1 MNKPIPSSA
10 PPPEAS
16 APERRWKVGTLT
28 YTKGGLVVLFAWLL
42 WGDFAWM
49 IKERAA
55 MPIAQLLLRQLQ
67 ASDFFVGLAVG
78 SVPAALAMV
87 LGPIISVRS
96 DRHRGRWGRRIPYLL
111 VPTPFMVLGIV
122 GLAFAPRLGVALD
135 GWMGASSPGVHACR
149 LIAFSFF
156 WGLFE
161 IFTTIANAVFNA
173 LIADVVP
180 DVVAGRFFGMFRA
193 IGLLS
198 GIVFNLWG
206 IGIAEQHMTA
216 ILIGVGL
223 VYGIGF
229 ALMCLRVKE
238 GEYPPAPVIPPDRSL
253 NWWQPLRNY
262 ARECF
267 TNPHYVWIFVAMM
280 LGGVAGAPINS
291 FGIFFAKSLNMSM
304 ETYGRLLVLTFSIS
318 FALSFLIGW
327 LADRFHPLRV
337 GMAAIGTYGVMMLWG
352 GWAATDATRFGIAFV
367 AHGVLMGA
375 FMTGSWSISQR
386 LYPKAK
392 FAQFY
397 SAAGL
402 VNGLSY
408 VIVPPLIGAF
418 LDATGHVYRYT
429 FYASG
434 VLGLLGVLAFFVSYR
449 RFLALGGDAHY
460 VPPGDVP
467 AAAQS

>member
-1 MNKPIPSSA
+1 MNKPIPTSA
-10 PPPEAS
+10 PRPEAVT
-16 APERRWKVGTLT
+16 PERRWKVGTLT

-78 SVPAALAMV
+78 SLPAALAMV

-180 DVVAGRFFGMFRA
+180 DAVAGRFFGMFRA
-193 IGLLS
+193 VGLLS
-198 GIVFNLWG
+198 GIVFNLWV

-229 ALMCLRVKE
+229 ALMCLRVRE
-238 GEYPPAPVIPPDRSL
+238 GEYPPVPAIPSDRTV

-318 FALSFLIGW
+318 FALSFLMGW

-337 GMAAIGTYGVMMLWG
+337 GMTAIGLYGLESPLSRMG
-352 GWAATDATRFGIAFV
+352 CSWA
-367 AHGVLMGA
+367 H
-375 FMTGSWSISQR
+375 S
-386 LYPKAK
+386 
-392 FAQFY
+392 
-397 SAAGL
+397 
-402 VNGLSY
+402 
-408 VIVPPLIGAF
+408 
-418 LDATGHVYRYT
+418 
-429 FYASG
+429 
-434 VLGLLGVLAFFVSYR
+434 
-449 RFLALGGDAHY
+449 
-460 VPPGDVP
+460 
-467 AAAQS
+467 